1 MSALLF
7 PLTLVEQIKQLA
19 MANLTYKI
27 VKKGLFESI
36 EKFENRINDLASD
49 GWIAVSISSE
59 SNNSIVVLMRK
70 GGNF

>member
-1 MSALLF
+1 
-7 PLTLVEQIKQLA
+7 

-36 EKFENRINDLASD
+36 EKFEGRINELADD

-59 SNNSIVVLMRK
+59 SNSSIVILMRK

>member
-1 MSALLF
+1 
-7 PLTLVEQIKQLA
+7 

-36 EKFENRINDLASD
+36 EKFEGRINELAAD